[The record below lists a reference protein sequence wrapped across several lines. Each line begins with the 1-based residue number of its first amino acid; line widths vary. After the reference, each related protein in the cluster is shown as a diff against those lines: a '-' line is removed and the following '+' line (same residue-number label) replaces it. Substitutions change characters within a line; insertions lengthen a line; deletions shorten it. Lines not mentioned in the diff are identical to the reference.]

1 DLDHLGAEVGEQTCG
16 ERRRDEVSEFEHAHP
31 LEQAAPCADF
41 LVLCSCILSCVSHLR
56 PHLRLY
62 YQYLKMY
69 RHYMNAHNVTDVG
82 VLDKSMA
89 IIATC
94 EATPMMAAD
103 IAETLDLSLPTVHR
117 LARALTTHGL
127 LAREPNGAFRMGA
140 RFVSF
145 GLGQIARGPL
155 RTLAENTGEACQL
168 WVPRGSNRLCL
179 VSETMPNELHVE
191 LREGTQLPLADGG
204 TAARVLNGE
213 RTEQGWV
220 LTVSE
225 RTQGLTSISAPVVTK
240 DGLVGAVCV
249 VAPVARVPTDLGELF
264 GTRLLVTAST
274 IERALGSA

>member
-1 DLDHLGAEVGEQTCG
+1 
-16 ERRRDEVSEFEHAHP
+16 
-31 LEQAAPCADF
+31 
-41 LVLCSCILSCVSHLR
+41 
-56 PHLRLY
+56 
-62 YQYLKMY
+62 MY
-69 RHYMNAHNVTDVG
+69 SHYMNAHNVTDVG

-89 IIATC
+89 IIAAC

-117 LARALTTHGL
+117 LARALTVHGL
-127 LAREPNGAFRMGA
+127 LARESNGAFRMGA

-168 WVPRGSNRLCL
+168 WGPRGSNRLCL

-213 RTEQGWV
+213 RTEDGWV

-225 RTQGLTSISAPVVTK
+225 RTQGLTSISAPVETK

-249 VAPVARVPTDLGELF
+249 VAPVARVGTDLGELF

-274 IERALGSA
+274 IERALSTA